1 MRTVSAGAVDAA
13 DVALEQEGEPGI
25 NLHLAGVRINA
36 GPKITL
42 IFLSKTPA
50 AALL

>member
-1 MRTVSAGAVDAA
+1 MSGNEGADHLMRTVSAGAVDAA

-36 GPKITL
+36 GLK
-42 IFLSKTPA
+42 
-50 AALL
+50 